1 VKYEIAATNFRP
13 GAIVP
18 MQYQRIIIDDEIS
31 RVANCRRGG
40 MQCDSDAMVYSLAL
54 HKTPSS
60 DLLWIAKQGKRVFLA
75 LEFMDIV

>member
-1 VKYEIAATNFRP
+1 MGAREEQDVKYEIAATNFRP

-40 MQCDSDAMVYSLAL
+40 MQCDSDAMVYSPF
-54 HKTPSS
+54 T
-60 DLLWIAKQGKRVFLA
+60 QTFGKRVFLA
-75 LEFMDIV
+75 IEFMDIV